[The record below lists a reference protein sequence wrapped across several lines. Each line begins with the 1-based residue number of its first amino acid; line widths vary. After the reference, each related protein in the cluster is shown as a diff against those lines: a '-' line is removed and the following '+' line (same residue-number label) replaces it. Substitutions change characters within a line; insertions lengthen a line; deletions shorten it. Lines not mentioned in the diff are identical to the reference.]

1 MKHISLF
8 LTALLFAGVIAPTA
22 SAIPIKFVSAT
33 TVPTTYTASTGVLN
47 LDGVRNLDIF
57 YTDGIT
63 HTVVPDVR
71 FELTTTLDT
80 DLSDNGI
87 VLGSFLGGSVMLT
100 AGSGGGAVLLSG
112 TVDYLLLMEAGDGTV
127 QMTATGQIVS
137 VSTTGVLS
145 DWAGSAGG
153 IYDLIFEVDPI
164 TIASLAEDFSG
175 HGLVT
180 LHPIPEPLTIGLLA
194 IGLAGLAVRRKR
206 H

>member
-1 MKHISLF
+1 M
-8 LTALLFAGVIAPTA
+8 
-22 SAIPIKFVSAT
+22 
-33 TVPTTYTASTGVLN
+33 
-47 LDGVRNLDIF
+47 
-57 YTDGIT
+57 
-63 HTVVPDVR
+63 
-71 FELTTTLDT
+71 
-80 DLSDNGI
+80 
-87 VLGSFLGGSVMLT
+87 GGSVTLT

-112 TVDYLLLMEAGDGTV
+112 TVDYLLLMEAGDGTG

-145 DWAGSAGG
+145 DWAASAGS

-175 HGLVT
+175 HSLVT